1 MLVHYFQKQNFQ
13 KLTPRDK
20 LVKLVM
26 VMEITLTI
34 LISLD
39 IFISYPCEMHVFI
52 SANPGPNLIW
62 QYV

>member
-34 LISLD
+34 LSSLV
-39 IFISYPCEMHVFI
+39 IFILYPCEMHVFI
-52 SANPGPNLIW
+52 SAHPGPNLIW